1 MIGVMG
7 TVTADGLVGHAIW
20 VPNARNGGGTYDPD
34 GYGYPWRVVAHTIEG
49 SASPGMIAGH
59 PYPPHLW
66 YDPATRV
73 LYQTVP
79 LGRSAFALYQA
90 GDAPH
95 YTNKARALQVEIAGH
110 AADTAVWPTEWCDN
124 IAEDVIVP
132 FCEWAA
138 MQGGQIDLLGFI
150 PDPGPIPGS
159 ATADAPQR
167 LTPDQWAALRSMCGH
182 RHVPMGDD
190 HWDPGGLDLRRIA
203 RHAAII
209 IGGLLPPPP
218 VNPPTEDDDDMRFQA
233 FRIPNGAV
241 YIEDVQT
248 GRRRLLSDL
257 APTDRTY
264 TSDEL
269 LAGLAELVNAG
280 LVRGGPQGYAE
291 LGWVSNF
298 MLEVLDDVP
307 TEDRAR
313 A

>member
-1 MIGVMG
+1 MG

-34 GYGYPWRVVAHTIEG
+34 GWGYPWRVVAHTIEG

-209 IGGLLPPPP
+209 IGAQLDQLGDTMPDYLLHAVDSGNVVARYPS
-218 VNPPTEDDDDMRFQA
+218 
-233 FRIPNGAV
+233 GAV
-241 YIEDVQT
+241 KH
-248 GRRRLLSDL
+248 L
-257 APTDRTY
+257 AY
-264 TSDEL
+264 H
-269 LAGLAELVNAG
+269 ELVHLQQAG
-280 LVRGGPQGYAE
+280 VKQIDTDAANLAV
-291 LGWVSNF
+291 
-298 MLEVLDDVP
+298 VLADG
-307 TEDRAR
+307 TA
-313 A
+313 